1 MSDVTHGLCTFHL
14 MQNALKHL
22 GYLYKGNSTFGS
34 DFKACIFGYE
44 DENDL
49 VKAWKSLII
58 KYNLE
63 ENTWMKKTWEL
74 REKWAHVY
82 MKWSFNAD
90 KRCNESY
97 ATNQSRQKLPR
108 IKIKSCPML
117 VQTAKLYTPPIFDLF
132 HGEFDKFLSC
142 QVRKCCELEGEI
154 KYVIGLY
161 GEDREYIVM
170 GAMEF
175 DNLGGKMLQNVRCT
189 CRKFESFEI
198 LCGYAIKVLHQ
209 MNVMEISDRYILVRW
224 RLDAKDCSSK
234 DKKVIV
240 NEVDPK
246 FVISACYRHLCP
258 RMVKL
263 AARSFEYDTVYEFVD
278 NSIYDLCVK
287 VDNMII
293 SQNSS
298 NVSSSGGS
306 IDIGLNDIDP
316 NFERDKGLKK
326 KDNVQKSGDR
336 LKPWHEKI
344 GKRTTVV
351 SRPSITQNIDQC
363 NNNIDVQNSSS
374 NQPHDVHT
382 PYWSQMMNFGYNL
395 LTHDVNCPPSH
406 PQSVLLSSQ
415 VSYSPSISQEISVDP
430 TMQTPIESSSCLDKD
445 EFVNFSSNAQPPP
458 QN

>member
-1 MSDVTHGLCTFHL
+1 MAKEISYIMSDVTHGLCTFYL
-14 MQNALKHL
+14 MQNALKHMD
-22 GYLYKGNSTFGS
+22 YLYKGSSTFGS

-44 DENDL
+44 DENEL

-82 MKWSFNAD
+82 MKWSFNVVVLD
-90 KRCNESY
+90 KRYNESY
-97 ATNQSRQKLPR
+97 AIYQSRQKLPR

-117 VQTAKLYTPPIFDLF
+117 VQTAKLYTSPIFDLF
-132 HGEFDKFLSC
+132 HGEFDKSLSC

-175 DNLGGKMLQNVRCT
+175 DSLGGKTLQNVRCT
-189 CRKFESFEI
+189 CRKFESFGI
-198 LCGYAIKVLHQ
+198 LCGHAIKVLHQ
-209 MNVMEISDRYILVRW
+209 MDVMEISDRYILVRW

-246 FVISACYRHLCP
+246 LVISARYRHLCP

-263 AARSFEYDTVYEFVD
+263 AARSSEYDTVYEFVD
-278 NSIYDLCVK
+278 NSISDLCVK

-293 SQNSS
+293 
-298 NVSSSGGS
+298 
-306 IDIGLNDIDP
+306 
-316 NFERDKGLKK
+316 
-326 KDNVQKSGDR
+326 
-336 LKPWHEKI
+336 
-344 GKRTTVV
+344 
-351 SRPSITQNIDQC
+351 
-363 NNNIDVQNSSS
+363 
-374 NQPHDVHT
+374 
-382 PYWSQMMNFGYNL
+382 
-395 LTHDVNCPPSH
+395 
-406 PQSVLLSSQ
+406 
-415 VSYSPSISQEISVDP
+415 
-430 TMQTPIESSSCLDKD
+430 
-445 EFVNFSSNAQPPP
+445 
-458 QN
+458 